1 MRDEELCALI
11 ELLALPGLGQ
21 AGLSRLLARYGSPR
35 AALAAPAAELGS
47 RAAEWRGTE
56 RIRVRGRNGA
66 SWMRAAGGR
75 VLRAGH
81 AGWPAGL
88 DRLEGG
94 PCVLFARGDISLLE
108 RPGVAVVGSRCST
121 EYGAD
126 AARLIA
132 GGLAE
137 RGVVVVSGLA
147 RGIDGIAHAA
157 ALDAGGTTI
166 AVLGSGID
174 VVYPPEH
181 EALQERVAR
190 EGLVLTEQPPGEPA
204 LAHHFPRRNR
214 IIALLSRGVV
224 VVEAGVRSGALST
237 VDAALSG
244 GVEVFAVPGPIGRAT
259 SVGTNGLLRDGAG
272 LATNAEDVAGA
283 LGIGDR
289 GFAGRPGWDR
299 EKVERGAAAAVVA
312 KLGPEALHV
321 DEIAALAGLTV
332 SRVLVELFELELAG
346 RVRQLPGL
354 RFALPLEGLRR
365 GSTGGGARGR
375 MEA

>member
-1 MRDEELCALI
+1 MREDELSALI
-11 ELLALPGLGQ
+11 ELLALPGIGQ
-21 AGLSRLLARYGSPR
+21 AGVRRLLARHGTAR
-35 AALAAPAAELGS
+35 AALEAPAAELGL
-47 RAAEWRGTE
+47 RAAALPDAE

-66 SWMRAAGGR
+66 SWLRAAGGC
-75 VLRAGH
+75 VLRAGQ
-81 AGWPAGL
+81 AGWPEGM
-88 DRLEGG
+88 DRLDGG
-94 PCVLFARGDISLLE
+94 PCVLFARGDVSLLE
-108 RPGVAVVGSRCST
+108 RPAVAVIGSRCNT

-181 EALQERVAR
+181 AALQERVAR

-214 IIALLSRGVV
+214 IIAVLSRGVV

-237 VDAALSG
+237 VDAALAA
-244 GVEVFAVPGPIGRAT
+244 GVEVFAVPGPIGRPT
-259 SVGTNGLLRDGAG
+259 SVGTNALLGDGAA
-272 LATNAEDVAGA
+272 LATGAEEVAAA
-283 LGIGDR
+283 LGIAER
-289 GFAGRPGWDR
+289 EFERPAR
-299 EKVERGAAAAVVA
+299 EELDEAVSGIAAAIVG
-312 KLGPEALHV
+312 KLGPDARHV
-321 DEIAALAGLTV
+321 DEIAALAGLAV
-332 SRVLVELFELELAG
+332 SRVLAVLFELELAG

-354 RFALPLEGLRR
+354 RFALALEAGRR
-365 GSTGGGARGR
+365 GNTRRGPRGR
-375 MEA
+375 MHA